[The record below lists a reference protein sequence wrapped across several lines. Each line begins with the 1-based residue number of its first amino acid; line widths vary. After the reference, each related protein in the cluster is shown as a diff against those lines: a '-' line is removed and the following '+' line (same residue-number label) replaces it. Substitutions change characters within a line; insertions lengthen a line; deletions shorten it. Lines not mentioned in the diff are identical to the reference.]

1 MSIESIE
8 MREQKQVSE
17 KAVYIGT
24 HRACP
29 PEVTLAH
36 VQPFLSEMGITRVAD
51 VTYLDDLGI
60 PVFQAIRPNSRN
72 LSVSQGKG
80 LTPILAKV
88 SAIMESIETWHAEQP
103 DLVMVEATIGE
114 MAACLPYSIY
124 DLNLAEQHVLHPG
137 FLLKWLAG
145 RLLDSGAETFVPA
158 GYVRLDLTVQNA
170 WLPPTF
176 NLTSNGLAS
185 GNTLDEATLHGLY
198 EVIER
203 DTLAQIKIGKLQEL
217 AVDPATVDGSASAQ
231 LIELLRRAGA
241 DFELKF
247 AAGPTGIPCFIARVI
262 SSNYPIVSLGYGCH
276 LDRDVALSRA
286 ITEAAQSRLTMI
298 AGARDDIGMQGYARI
313 RSRRKFATLNKAGSR
328 IDFHDVSS
336 VNLFHLAED
345 LQEVTQRFL
354 ASMDC
359 TPIVVNLTRPEFAIP
374 VVFVAAPQLRFLETH
389 K

>member
-8 MREQKQVSE
+8 KQEEKWASQ

-24 HRACP
+24 HRTCL
-29 PEVTLAH
+29 PEVTLARI
-36 VQPFLSEMGITRVAD
+36 QPFLSEMGVTRVAD

-72 LSVSQGKG
+72 ISVSQGKG
-80 LTPILAKV
+80 ITPLLAKV
-88 SAIMESIETWHAEQP
+88 SAIMESVEMWHAEQP
-103 DLVMVEATIGE
+103 DLVTTEATISD
-114 MAACLPYSIY
+114 MAAYLPYSIY
-124 DLNLAEQHVLHPG
+124 DLNLAAQHVLHDG

-145 RLLDSGAETFVPA
+145 RLLHSGAESFVPA
-158 GYVRLDLTVQNA
+158 GYVHLDFTVQDA

-203 DTLAQIKIGKLQEL
+203 DTLAQIKMGKLQEL
-217 AVDPATVDGSASAQ
+217 AIDPDTVDGLASTH
-231 LIELLRRAGA
+231 LIELLRRADA
-241 DFELKF
+241 DFEIKF
-247 AAGPTGIPCFIARVI
+247 AIGPTGIPCFITRII
-262 SSNYPIVSLGYGCH
+262 SSNYPIVSPGYGCH

-286 ITEAAQSRLTMI
+286 ITEAAQTRLTMI
-298 AGARDDIGMQGYARI
+298 AGARDDIGGQVYARI
-313 RSRRKFATLNKAGSR
+313 RSQRKFATLNKAGTQ
-328 IDFHDVSS
+328 IDFRGIAS
-336 VNLFHLAED
+336 VNLLNLAED
-345 LQEVTQRFL
+345 LQEVTRRFL
-354 ASMDC
+354 TSMDC
-359 TPIVVNLTRPEFAIP
+359 SPIVVNLTRPEFAIP